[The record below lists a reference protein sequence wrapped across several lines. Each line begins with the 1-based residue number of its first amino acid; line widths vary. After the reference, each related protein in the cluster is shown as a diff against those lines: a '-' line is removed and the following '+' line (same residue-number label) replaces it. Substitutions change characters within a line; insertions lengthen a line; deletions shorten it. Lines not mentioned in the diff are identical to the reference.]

1 MSDCSPIRFK
11 NLDNCLA
18 LSTENV
24 SNLKKGTISPDLLI
38 DSKLNSTIPDLT
50 MTEMKS

>member
-1 MSDCSPIRFK
+1 MFK
-11 NLDNCLA
+11 NLDNALA

-24 SNLKKGTISPDLLI
+24 SNFKKVTISSGLLI